1 MRIGHVD
8 VVRFLLEYSAS
19 VDDVDKVSSWQSN
32 KKNLNDHL
40 QNNIPYLHASQAG
53 KTASDLAS
61 ERGHLRVV
69 QLIDEWQKPDP
80 DPNQDT
86 TRWLDHAVIMLS

>member
-1 MRIGHVD
+1 MNGRNLI
-8 VVRFLLEYSAS
+8 LIQTKKQY
-19 VDDVDKVSSWQSN
+19 DDWM
-32 KKNLNDHL
+32 
-40 QNNIPYLHASQAG
+40 
-53 KTASDLAS
+53 TS

-86 TRWLDHAVIMLS
+86 TR